1 MMWLNTKL
9 DLNGS
14 WISSCKSGKPCALGK
29 IHLPPSICSAT
40 HYGCISLANCL
51 KEIKLKNSVISKSV
65 CCHHKNDVIEIQ
77 NLKFKWVCLFT
88 CKLGIVSRLLGINGQ
103 DPSVSKSTGYMLT
116 SLGFSFN
123 KFKVY
128 FLDSF
133 RLVDNFPEV
142 INFNR

>member
-1 MMWLNTKL
+1 VVEFPVVNRASPC
-9 DLNGS
+9 DLE
-14 WISSCKSGKPCALGK
+14 KK
-29 IHLPPSICSAT
+29 IHLQHHQSAQPRT
-40 HYGCISLANCL
+40 ITVFRLQIRRKRLSHMLEGSQIRKSG
-51 KEIKLKNSVISKSV
+51 ISKCV
-65 CCHHKNDVIEIQ
+65 CCHHKNDVIQIQ
-77 NLKFKWVCLFT
+77 NLECKRVICLFT
-88 CKLGIVSRLLGINGQ
+88 CKLGTVSRLLGINGQ

-133 RLVDNFPEV
+133 NPIDNFPEV